1 MSILKTVIENQ
12 KSIIEAK
19 SSQLTEKR
27 NEMNKMEELSEK
39 QKSEIQCL
47 TREVEER
54 KVDRMFDDLIGA
66 EFESFNKEN
75 VKQSK
80 KSATANSYESMEDE
94 DEEVEGRMYLI
105 ESKIPKFKLKPIKLK
120 RLKQKVIKDD
130 YDNLLARKDKEIA
143 QLKGKI
149 ESFERQIENSNELL
163 TEHDG
168 RVKYWADQFKSKC
181 EELDNTFKD
190 TKINSLVNEI
200 EVLLKSQK
208 QPFSE
213 VDSPSENIMEVNNVD
228 IDNHPATEQM
238 DIEEDVT
245 EDESSLFGKINKER
259 EQVNQL
265 KKDNIMK
272 NDEVLELSQ
281 RLHAKDQE
289 FKRLNMEKDGM
300 IYDLTE
306 KLETS
311 ENERKKLEAKMCQVL
326 EQQEKDSA
334 EGHENGELKA
344 LKDELERKEKVLICK
359 SVEVQEKEREIS
371 SVHTIIQDFKAQ
383 IEVKDEEIMS
393 QTAKIKSLQLEEVS
407 ANNSIKELRGYKE
420 TADSLVVVLRD
431 DNASLIAEKK
441 KIQEDSE
448 EIKRYNDELEY
459 DKKLGE
465 KNVEKYLDLVNQQ
478 RKKVESLK
486 KLIKDRFNTDIV
498 FHRSGEISVLQL

>member
-27 NEMNKMEELSEK
+27 NGMNKMEELSEK

-54 KVDRMFDDLIGA
+54 KVDRMFDNLIGSEA
-66 EFESFNKEN
+66 ESFSKEN
-75 VKQSK
+75 IKQSK
-80 KSATANSYESMEDE
+80 KSATANFNESVEDE
-94 DEEVEGRMYLI
+94 YEEVEGRMYLI

-163 TEHDG
+163 TERDG
-168 RVKYWADQFKSKC
+168 RVKYWADKFKSKC
-181 EELDNTFKD
+181 EELDNTFND
-190 TKINSLVNEI
+190 AKINSLVNEI
-200 EVLLKSQK
+200 ELLVKCQK
-208 QPFSE
+208 LPFSE

-265 KKDNIMK
+265 KKDNIRK
-272 NDEVLELSQ
+272 NDEVHELSQ
-281 RLHAKDQE
+281 NLHAKEQE

-306 KLETS
+306 KLEIS
-311 ENERKKLEAKMCQVL
+311 ENERRKLEAKLCQVL
-326 EQQEKDSA
+326 GQGEKGST
-334 EGHENGELKA
+334 EGHENEELKA
-344 LKDELERKEKVLICK
+344 LKDELEKKEKVLICK

-371 SVHTIIQDFKAQ
+371 SVNMIIQDFKAQ
-383 IEVKDEEIMS
+383 IEVKDEEI
-393 QTAKIKSLQLEEVS
+393 KSIQLEVES
-407 ANNSIKELRGYKE
+407 ANNSIEELRGYKE
-420 TADSLVVVLRD
+420 TADSLVVILRD

-459 DKKLGE
+459 DKKRGE

-478 RKKVESLK
+478 RKKVDSLK

-498 FHRSGEISVLQL
+498 FHRSGEIQVL